1 MLASIRRPLAAW
13 ATAVLPVL
21 ACFLSLSP
29 ALGQDVP
36 PEAPQAKPEG
46 QPEGKPEAVP
56 GSAHAAQARELGA
69 DVHVRSDDHAEAE
82 RLAEEF
88 ARRTVGPVV
97 GVGPANGLATTSPR
111 GPQDGARIDD
121 DFIVFGYLQSE
132 TQVFHQRWHALTHVG
147 SRFVGFDSAGN
158 LTQTSAFTGRSSYL
172 KAGGAAEAAGVKVV
186 LVLASFSDGAGGAI
200 ESVMTSAARRT
211 NLVNQLV
218 ALLAA
223 DSYSHG
229 VSIDVE
235 FSWGPAVRD
244 GLTAFMAQL
253 RSRLNT
259 LGPEY
264 ELSIYTN
271 AIFSSNQWDFDAT
284 TGITP
289 HIDYMLYSMYD
300 WASGLTPRAISHFDN
315 CLGSSKMH
323 AYLNDGLPPEK
334 LVPVVSAYS
343 RSWTGVSTYGAQG
356 TSATSSGF
364 TDGLF
369 DVTRN
374 TSIGLPAQ
382 NYVRSA
388 EAAWYTW
395 NSGTPRVRTFEGLD
409 GMEYKIRHALSMQD
423 PSGRWSGR
431 RLGGVG
437 FWSLMW
443 MAEFTSIDPRTGGS
457 VARTR
462 TYPHVYEMT
471 HEIFAPPGTRTFTME
486 DFDGLDFRW
495 RDPNDSPDT
504 RGDTNNDT
512 TRALASSP
520 SGSGNALRVNFDFE
534 GGSGNRAV
542 IAHEVLAAPAVPNLP
557 DTNAVLGR
565 VSSSTRLQARIYSP
579 TAQPDF
585 SLRMLVVDGSTQL
598 ESSAA
603 TVLDRAG
610 WYTLVWDLT
619 DPSATMAFST
629 QEPAFASG
637 NSILDSAGLGARDV
651 GFYGFSI
658 ESDDAGSGQIF
669 IDDIR
674 YEARDPGGRA
684 YRINE
689 FRYANPGAE
698 FVEIYGPAGP
708 LPSGLTLRTYRATDG
723 SVRSEFP
730 LSGSITDTGNGYG
743 FFVAGDL
750 GVPNVSSSAGFSPGS
765 DDLSNAHPS
774 GLQLLNAASRHVYD
788 SVVYEAFGGLGDL
801 IRRET
806 LGVTSHGWP
815 WLGEIADGRDSN
827 GAAYSSGRF
836 PDGFDTRRNASDFS
850 FQGASPGAANG
861 RRLAVPSTM
870 DFEGSTPALASTF
883 GNVLRSSPIA
893 SGLPASPS
901 GGLAWRTVD
910 PNGGGV
916 IGFAGDAAL
925 GAQGGFTVSG
935 ELYVPSDTAPAQAI
949 AVGVCGSQGSRFFP
963 SDAVARQSGYESGYW
978 LIYENRQGV
987 GLNNGRPDQGGTW
1000 ELVHATH
1007 DQMDGRPVDL
1017 LASLPNFILG
1027 VTPGQWSTFTFRVDP
1042 GQPQGN
1048 ELTVTVNAQDIY
1060 RGPLPEGGPSRGAFQ
1075 VGFRENHAG
1084 APTSSEGT
1092 WVDQV
1097 EFDDL

>member
-1 MLASIRRPLAAW
+1 MNAPLRRIRPVWFAGLTCLLGASAGFSRAG
-13 ATAVLPVL
+13 
-21 ACFLSLSP
+21 LS
-29 ALGQDVP
+29 Q
-36 PEAPQAKPEG
+36 EG
-46 QPEGKPEAVP
+46 QEAASS
-56 GSAHAAQARELGA
+56 GSAHGSQIRELGDEA
-69 DVHVRSDDHAEAE
+69 HRRSDDHEEAE
-82 RLAEEF
+82 RLSEEL
-88 ARRTVGPVV
+88 ARSVISSVPGAMHAGGPT
-97 GVGPANGLATTSPR
+97 ATSPSAPE
-111 GPQDGARIDD
+111 GGATIDD

-172 KAGGAAEAAGVKVV
+172 KAGGAAEAAGVKVI
-186 LVLASFSDGAGGAI
+186 LVLASFGDGAGGSI

-253 RSRLNT
+253 RSGLDT
-259 LGPEY
+259 LGPDY

-300 WASGLTPRAISHFDN
+300 WASGLSARAISHFDN
-315 CLGSSKMH
+315 CLGSSRMH

-343 RSWTGVSTYGAQG
+343 RSWTGVSTYGATG
-356 TSATSSGF
+356 SSATSSGF

-382 NYVRSA
+382 NYVRGA

-395 NSGTPRVRTFEGLD
+395 TSGTPRVRTFEGLD

-443 MAEFTSIDPRTGGS
+443 MSEFTSIDPRTGGS

-471 HEIFAPPGTRTFTME
+471 HEIFTPPGTRSFTME
-486 DFDGLDFRW
+486 NFDGLDFRW
-495 RDPNDSPDT
+495 RDPNDAFDT
-504 RGDTNNDT
+504 QGDTDGDSART
-512 TRALASSP
+512 LAPSP
-520 SGSGNALRVNFDFE
+520 SGSGNALRVDFDFE
-534 GGSGNRAV
+534 GGAGNRAV
-542 IAHEVLAAPAVPNLP
+542 IAHEVLAAPAVPSLP

-565 VSSSTRLQARIYSP
+565 VSPSTRLTARVFVPSP
-579 TAQPDF
+579 LPDF
-585 SLRMLVVDGSTQL
+585 GIRMLAVDGSRQL
-598 ESSAA
+598 ESSPKKA
-603 TVLDRAG
+603 LDRAG
-610 WYTLVWDLT
+610 WFTLVWDLT
-619 DPSATMAFST
+619 DPFAVEAFAT
-629 QEPAFASG
+629 QEPAFLSG
-637 NSILDSAGLGARDV
+637 NSILDSAGAGARDI
-651 GFYGFSI
+651 GFYGFVI
-658 ESDDAGSGQIF
+658 EGDAPGTGQVF
-669 IDDIR
+669 IDDVR
-674 YEARDPGGRA
+674 YEAKDPEGKS

-689 FRYANPGAE
+689 FRYANSGSE
-698 FVEIYGPAGP
+698 FVEVYGPAGP
-708 LPSGLTLRTYRATDG
+708 LPSGLALRTYRASDG
-723 SVRSEFP
+723 SVAREFP
-730 LSGSITDTGNGYG
+730 LGGSIPDSGSGYG
-743 FFVAGDL
+743 FFVAGDP
-750 GVPNVSSSAGFSPGS
+750 GVPNVSTSTGFSAGF
-765 DDLSNAHPS
+765 DDLSNISPS
-774 GLQLLNAASRHVYD
+774 GLQLLNSASLHVYD

-806 LGVTSHGWP
+806 LGVTSEGWP
-815 WLGEIADGRDSN
+815 WLGEVTDGRDSQ
-827 GAAYSSGRF
+827 GIAYSSGRY
-836 PDGFDTRRNASDFS
+836 PDGRDTQRNAKDFS
-850 FQGASPGAANG
+850 SQGASPGAPNG
-861 RRLAVPSTM
+861 GQLAVPSTLT
-870 DFEGSTPALASTF
+870 FEGTTPALVSTF
-883 GNVLRSSPIA
+883 ENVLRMSPPA
-893 SGLPASPS
+893 SGLPNSAN

-916 IGFAGDAAL
+916 IGLAGDAAL
-925 GAQGGFTVSG
+925 GSQRGFSVSG
-935 ELYVPSDTAPAQAI
+935 ELYVPSSSAPAQAI
-949 AVGVCGSQGSRFFP
+949 AVGICGSQGTRFFP
-963 SDAVARQSGYESGYW
+963 SDSVARASGYESGYW

-987 GLNNGRPDQGGTW
+987 GLNDGRDDHGSTW

-1007 DQMDGRPVDL
+1007 DQMDGRPVEL
-1017 LASLPNFILG
+1017 LASLPNFLLG
-1027 VTPGQWSTFTFRVDP
+1027 VVEGQWNTFTFALRP

-1048 ELTVTVNAQDIY
+1048 ELLVTVNGQELY
-1060 RGPLPEGGPSRGAFQ
+1060 GGPLPENGPRSGAFQ
-1075 VGFRENHAG
+1075 TGFRENHVG
-1084 APTSSEGT
+1084 PPGLDEGT
-1092 WVDQV
+1092 WVD
-1097 EFDDL
+1097 DLTFENF